1 MDALSAMKKKEDD
14 GFFFRVRTENNR
26 LHSVMWSSSSQ
37 RESLAR
43 YGDVVVFDLTY
54 KTNSLKLPLAAFVGT
69 DNHGKPLYSPLLC
82 SWTKQRL
89 RCNGFLN
96 NLKTYVLAAAAP
108 CALFSRMMMLPLR

>member
-1 MDALSAMKKKEDD
+1 MNIAKKSDSRENQFEAAELMDVLSATKKEDD
-14 GFFFRVRTENNR
+14 GPGFFFRVRTENNR

-69 DNHGKPLYSPLLC
+69 DNHGK
-82 SWTKQRL
+82 TVV
-89 RCNGFLN
+89 FA
-96 NLKTYVLAAAAP
+96 LALQLDETAP
-108 CALFSRMMMLPLR
+108 TMQWLFEQFKDL